1 MLETITTH
9 INIEKL
15 NERGKKEK
23 EKLNAKLERHLARP
37 HTLPY
42 EVSAFI
48 YIYIDE
54 RKLFLIFDSFL
65 KMLLFE
71 LKVVSFVI
79 IFRDP
84 YCGNYA
90 F

>member
-1 MLETITTH
+1 MFGTITAH

-48 YIYIDE
+48 YIYID
-54 RKLFLIFDSFL
+54 
-65 KMLLFE
+65 
-71 LKVVSFVI
+71 
-79 IFRDP
+79 
-84 YCGNYA
+84 
-90 F
+90 